1 MLDQVADT
9 QCPERNRWKTMI
21 IDYDKN
27 PSLTVDQKLQSLI
40 ESIQRMSD
48 EITDSIED
56 LKKRIK
62 EMESES

>member
-1 MLDQVADT
+1 
-9 QCPERNRWKTMI
+9 MI

-40 ESIQRMSD
+40 DSIQRMSD

-56 LKKRIK
+56 LKRRVKDI
-62 EMESES
+62 EESE